1 MIVKNIPFI
10 LITENLF
17 VDQKG
22 KKMTDKEE
30 HSNRFEITTD
40 YHVLTRCTNILENV
54 SHNQLAPMLTLNGL
68 QERTVR
74 DQLTL

>member
-1 MIVKNIPFI
+1 
-10 LITENLF
+10 
-17 VDQKG
+17 
-22 KKMTDKEE
+22 MTDKEE

-40 YHVLTRCTNILENV
+40 YHVLTRCTKILENV